1 MKISLKYLLRG
12 KVMALLLNR
21 KYGSR
26 LECLYYILQ
35 SLYAKY
41 STKQEFGLKE
51 IKYDANDNNNV
62 HKFCKRL
69 KNCAGI
75 YCCPYLINPLNA
87 SKCYATQSLESDSTK
102 SKAVSDIGGSLEA
115 LGFIEKV
122 SPKSY
127 KISDSGK
134 KWVNEKFGSK
144 AWNDIALAGVLTYG
158 PMIGFLS
165 KLRDKPDKFSYSGI
179 YLGYPHTDERVIFR
193 KAGRKEIIQIS
204 TDSQKDSNT
213 RTTSRLIAWA
223 VATGLLEPCDVKY
236 DTAASTPYK
245 KYRDFLNADELTVRC
260 FKKTPELK
268 SLFSKKLYVENPLA
282 FSRLH
287 KNVASLRENGGET
300 LREATL
306 QYNNKILNRRY
317 AFVYLL
323 NDASKKNKE
332 LLFDDAVKTMSKHKD
347 YFFSDGNDPFEIMGT
362 ECEVADITGIPFEL
376 NDNNELKPLTM
387 INLNVL
393 ESDAPNE
400 IMKIVHKLTQE
411 MENK

>member
-1 MKISLKYLLRG
+1 
-12 KVMALLLNR
+12 MALLLNR

-41 STKQEFGLKE
+41 STNQEFGLKE
-51 IKYDANDNNNV
+51 IKYDSNDDNNV

-75 YCCPYLINPLNA
+75 YCCPYLVNPLNA

-122 SPKSY
+122 SSKTY
-127 KISDSGK
+127 RISASGK
-134 KWVNEKFGSK
+134 KWVNEEFGSK
-144 AWNDIALAGVLTYG
+144 TWNNTALEGVLTYG

-165 KLRDKPDKFSYSGI
+165 KLRDKSDKFSYSGI
-179 YLGYPHTDERVIFR
+179 YLGYPHTDERVVFR
-193 KAGRKEIIQIS
+193 KAGREEVIQIS

-223 VATGLLEPCDVKY
+223 VATGLLEPCDVKC
-236 DTAASTPYK
+236 DTTANTPYK

-268 SLFSKKLYVENPLA
+268 NLFSKKLYVENPLA

-323 NDASKKNKE
+323 NDASRKNKA
-332 LLFDDAVKTMSKHKD
+332 LLFDEAVKTMSKYED

-362 ECEVADITGIPFEL
+362 ECEIADITGIPFEL
-376 NDNNELKPLTM
+376 NDNNELKPLTT
-387 INLNVL
+387 INLDVL
-393 ESDAPNE
+393 ESDAPGE
-400 IMKIVHKLTQE
+400 IRRIVHKLAQE

>member
-1 MKISLKYLLRG
+1 
-12 KVMALLLNR
+12 MALLLNR

-41 STKQEFGLKE
+41 STNQEFGLKE
-51 IKYDANDNNNV
+51 IKYDSNDNHNV

-75 YCCPYLINPLNA
+75 YCCPYLVNPLNA

-122 SPKSY
+122 SSKMY
-127 KISDSGK
+127 CISDSGK
-134 KWVNEKFGSK
+134 KWVNEELGSDE
-144 AWNDIALAGVLTYG
+144 WNNTALDGVLTYG

-165 KLRDKPDKFSYSGI
+165 KLREKSDKFSYSGI
-179 YLGYPHTDERVIFR
+179 YLGYPHTDEKVVFR
-193 KAGRKEIIQIS
+193 KAGREEIIQIS

-223 VATGLLEPCDVKY
+223 VATGLLEPHDVKY
-236 DTAASTPYK
+236 DTTASAPYK

-260 FKKTPELK
+260 FKKTTKLK
-268 SLFSKKLYVENPLA
+268 NLFSKKLYVKNPLA

-323 NDASKKNKE
+323 NDASKKNKALSFE
-332 LLFDDAVKTMSKHKD
+332 DIVNTMLKYKD
-347 YFFSDGNDPFEIMGT
+347 YFFSDGNDPFEIMST
-362 ECEVADITGIPFEL
+362 ECEIADITGIPFEL
-376 NDNNELKPLTM
+376 KDNNELCPLTT
-387 INLNVL
+387 INLDIL
-393 ESDAPNE
+393 ESDVPSE
-400 IMKIVHKLTQE
+400 IKKIVHKLAQE
-411 MENK
+411 MEKS